1 VATVREY
8 LDALP
13 AKDAKSLRRVR
24 DAALAAAPGGKAS
37 ISYGVIG
44 VVFPNGAR
52 IHCGARCRGGLSLY
66 PGHTG
71 RAFASELEGFKIA
84 GTTIHFTS
92 DHELPI
98 ALIKRIT
105 KAIITNADERAAA
118 RAKKKR
124 R

>member
-1 VATVREY
+1 MATVREY

-13 AKDAKSLRRVR
+13 AKEAKSLRRVR
-24 DAALAAAPGGKAS
+24 DAALAAAPGGKTS

-44 VVFPNGAR
+44 IVFPNGAR
-52 IHCGARCRGGLSLY
+52 IHCGARSKGGLGLY

-71 RAFASELEGFKIA
+71 REFASELKEFTIA

-105 KAIITNADERAAA
+105 RKIIANADERAAA
-118 RAKKKR
+118 TAKKR

>member
-1 VATVREY
+1 MATVREY

-13 AKDAKSLRRVR
+13 AKEAKSLRRVR
-24 DAALAAAPGGKAS
+24 DAALAAAPGGKTS

-44 VVFPNGAR
+44 IVFPNGAR
-52 IHCGARCRGGLSLY
+52 IHCGARSKGGLSLY

-71 RAFASELEGFKIA
+71 REFASELKEFTIA

-105 KAIITNADERAAA
+105 RKIIANADERAALPS
-118 RAKKKR
+118 R
-124 R
+124 

>member
-1 VATVREY
+1 MATVREY

-52 IHCGARCRGGLSLY
+52 IHCGARRGGLSLY
-66 PGHTG
+66 PGHAG
-71 RAFASELEGFKIA
+71 QEFASELEDFKIA

-92 DHELPI
+92 DRELPI

-105 KAIITNADERAAA
+105 KAIITNADERTAA

>member
-8 LDALP
+8 LNALP
-13 AKDAKSLRRVR
+13 AKEAKSLRRVR
-24 DAALAAAPGGKAS
+24 DAALAAAPGGKTS
-37 ISYGVIG
+37 ISYGVLG

-52 IHCGARCRGGLSLY
+52 IHCGARCKGGLSLY

-71 RAFASELEGFKIA
+71 REFASELKDFTIA

-105 KAIITNADERAAA
+105 RKIIANADERAAA
-118 RAKKKR
+118 KAKKR

>member
-13 AKDAKSLRRVR
+13 AKEAKCLRRVR
-24 DAALAAAPGGKAS
+24 DAILAVEPGGKTS

-52 IHCGARCRGGLSLY
+52 IHCGARRGGLSLY

-71 RAFASELEGFKIA
+71 REFSSELKDFTIA
-84 GTTIHFTS
+84 GTTIHFTT

-98 ALIKRIT
+98 PLIKRIT
-105 KAIITNADERAAA
+105 KAIIRKADERAAA
-118 RAKKKR
+118 REGKR
-124 R
+124 RR

>member
-1 VATVREY
+1 MATVREY

-13 AKDAKSLRRVR
+13 AKEAKSLRRVR
-24 DAALAAAPGGKAS
+24 DAALAAAPGGKTS

-52 IHCGARCRGGLSLY
+52 IHCGARCKGGLSLY

-71 RAFASELEGFKIA
+71 REFASELKDFTIA

-105 KAIITNADERAAA
+105 RKIVANADERAAA
-118 RAKKKR
+118 KAKKR

>member
-1 VATVREY
+1 MTTVREY

-13 AKDAKSLRRVR
+13 AKEAKSLRRVR
-24 DAALAAAPGGKAS
+24 DAALAAAPGGRAS

-52 IHCGARCRGGLSLY
+52 IHCGARRGGLSLY

-71 RAFASELEGFKIA
+71 RGFAAELDGFKIA
-84 GTTIHFTS
+84 GTTIHFTP
-92 DHELPI
+92 DQELPI

-105 KAIITNADERAAA
+105 RKIIANADDRAAA
-118 RAKKKR
+118 KAKKR

>member
-1 VATVREY
+1 MATVREY

-24 DAALAAAPGGKAS
+24 DAALAAAPGGTAS

-52 IHCGARCRGGLSLY
+52 IHCGARRGGLSLY

-84 GTTIHFTS
+84 GTTVHFTS

-118 RAKKKR
+118 RTKKKR
-124 R
+124 S

>member
-1 VATVREY
+1 MATVRGY

-13 AKDAKSLRRVR
+13 SRDAKSLRRVR
-24 DAALAAAPGGKAS
+24 DAALAAAPGGKAA

-52 IHCGARCRGGLSLY
+52 IHCGARRGGLSLY

-71 RAFASELEGFKIA
+71 REFASELEGFKIA

-92 DHELPI
+92 DHELPV

>member
-1 VATVREY
+1 VATVRGY

-13 AKDAKSLRRVR
+13 SRDAKSLRRVR
-24 DAALAAAPGGKAS
+24 DAALAAAPGGKAA

-52 IHCGARCRGGLSLY
+52 IHCGARRGGLSLY

-71 RAFASELEGFKIA
+71 REFASELEGFKIA

-92 DHELPI
+92 DHELPV

-105 KAIITNADERAAA
+105 KAIIVHADERVAA
-118 RAKKKR
+118 REKKKR

>member
-1 VATVREY
+1 MATVREY

-13 AKDAKSLRRVR
+13 AKEAKSLRRVR
-24 DAALAAAPGGKAS
+24 DAALAAAPGGKTS

-44 VVFPNGAR
+44 IVFPNGAR
-52 IHCGARCRGGLSLY
+52 IHCGARCKGGLSLY

-71 RAFASELEGFKIA
+71 REFASELKDFTIA

-105 KAIITNADERAAA
+105 RKIIANADERAAA
-118 RAKKKR
+118 KAKKR

>member
-13 AKDAKSLRRVR
+13 AKEAKSLRRVR
-24 DAALAAAPGGKAS
+24 DAALAAAPGGKAA

-44 VVFPNGAR
+44 IVFPNGAR
-52 IHCGARCRGGLSLY
+52 IHCGARRGGLSLY

-71 RAFASELEGFKIA
+71 REFATEPADFKIA
-84 GTTIHFTS
+84 GTTIHFTP
-92 DHELPI
+92 DHELP
-98 ALIKRIT
+98 ASLITRIT
-105 KAIITNADERAAA
+105 KAIIRKADARVAA
-118 RAKKKR
+118 RAKKGR

>member
-13 AKDAKSLRRVR
+13 AKEAKSLRRVR
-24 DAALAAAPGGKAS
+24 DAALAAAPGGKTS
-37 ISYGVIG
+37 ISYGVLG

-52 IHCGARCRGGLSLY
+52 IHCGARCKGGLSLY

-71 RAFASELEGFKIA
+71 REFASELKDFTIA

-105 KAIITNADERAAA
+105 RKIVADADERAAA
-118 RAKKKR
+118 KAKKR

>member
-1 VATVREY
+1 MATVREY

-13 AKDAKSLRRVR
+13 AKEAKSLRRVR
-24 DAALAAAPGGKAS
+24 DAALAAAPGGKTS

-52 IHCGARCRGGLSLY
+52 IHCGARCKGGHSLY
-66 PGHTG
+66 PGNTG
-71 RAFASELEGFKIA
+71 REFASELKDFTIA

-105 KAIITNADERAAA
+105 RKIVANADERAAA
-118 RAKKKR
+118 KAKKR

>member
-13 AKDAKSLRRVR
+13 ARDAKSLRRVR
-24 DAALAAAPGGKAS
+24 DAALAAAPGGKAA

-52 IHCGARCRGGLSLY
+52 IHCGARRGGLSLY

-71 RAFASELEGFKIA
+71 REFASELEGFKIA
-84 GTTIHFTS
+84 GSTIHFTS
-92 DHELPI
+92 DHELPV

-105 KAIITNADERAAA
+105 KAIIVHADERVAA
-118 RAKKKR
+118 REKKKR

>member
-1 VATVREY
+1 MATVREY

-13 AKDAKSLRRVR
+13 AKNAKSLRRVR

-52 IHCGARCRGGLSLY
+52 IHCGARRGGLSLY

-71 RAFASELEGFKIA
+71 REFASELEDFKIA
-84 GTTIHFTS
+84 GTTIHFTP

-118 RAKKKR
+118 RVKKKR

>member
-13 AKDAKSLRRVR
+13 ARDAKSLRRVR
-24 DAALAAAPGGKAS
+24 DAALAAAPGGKAA

-44 VVFPNGAR
+44 IVFPNGAR
-52 IHCGARCRGGLSLY
+52 IHCGARRGGLSLY

-71 RAFASELEGFKIA
+71 REFASELEGFKIA
-84 GTTIHFTS
+84 GSTIHFTS
-92 DHELPI
+92 DHELPV

-105 KAIITNADERAAA
+105 KAIIVHADERVAA
-118 RAKKKR
+118 REKKKR

>member
-1 VATVREY
+1 MASVREY

-13 AKDAKSLRRVR
+13 ARDAKSLRRVR
-24 DAALAAAPGGKAS
+24 DAILAAAPGGKVS

-52 IHCGARCRGGLSLY
+52 IHCGARRDGLSLY

-92 DHELPI
+92 DRELPV
-98 ALIKRIT
+98 ALIKRI
-105 KAIITNADERAAA
+105 ARAVVARADQRAAERA
-118 RAKKKR
+118 KQR
-124 R
+124 RR

>member
-1 VATVREY
+1 MATVREY

-13 AKDAKSLRRVR
+13 AKEAKSLRRVR
-24 DAALAAAPGGKAS
+24 DAALAAAPGGKTS

-52 IHCGARCRGGLSLY
+52 IHCGARCKGGLSLY

-71 RAFASELEGFKIA
+71 REFASELKEFTIA

-105 KAIITNADERAAA
+105 RKIIANADERAAA
-118 RAKKKR
+118 TAKKR

>member
-8 LDALP
+8 LHALP
-13 AKDAKSLRRVR
+13 SRDAKSLRRVR
-24 DAALAAAPGGKAS
+24 DAALAAAPGGKAA

-52 IHCGARCRGGLSLY
+52 IHCGARRGGLSLY

-71 RAFASELEGFKIA
+71 REFASELEGFKIA
-84 GTTIHFTS
+84 GSTIHFTS
-92 DHELPI
+92 DHELPV

-105 KAIITNADERAAA
+105 KAIIVHADERVAA
-118 RAKKKR
+118 REKKKR

>member
-1 VATVREY
+1 MATVREY

-13 AKDAKSLRRVR
+13 AKEAKSLRRVR
-24 DAALAAAPGGKAS
+24 DAALAAAPGGKTS

-44 VVFPNGAR
+44 IVFPNGAR
-52 IHCGARCRGGLSLY
+52 IHCGARSKGGLSLNA
-66 PGHTG
+66 GHVSE
-71 RAFASELEGFKIA
+71 AFTKELAQFTVS

-105 KAIITNADERAAA
+105 RKIVANADERAAA
-118 RAKKKR
+118 RGKKR

>member
-13 AKDAKSLRRVR
+13 ARDAKSLRRVR
-24 DAALAAAPGGKAS
+24 DAALAAAPGGKAA

-52 IHCGARCRGGLSLY
+52 IHCGARRGGLSLY

-71 RAFASELEGFKIA
+71 REFASELEGFKTA

-92 DHELPI
+92 DHELPV

-105 KAIITNADERAAA
+105 KAIIVHADERVAA
-118 RAKKKR
+118 REKKKR

>member
-1 VATVREY
+1 VATVRDY

-13 AKDAKSLRRVR
+13 AKEAKSLRRVC
-24 DAALAAAPGGKAS
+24 DAALSVRPGGKTS

-44 VVFPNGAR
+44 IVFPNGAR
-52 IHCGARCRGGLSLY
+52 IHCGARSKGGLSLY

-71 RAFASELEGFKIA
+71 REFAAELNDFTIA

-105 KAIITNADERAAA
+105 RKIIANADERAAA
-118 RAKKKR
+118 EAKKR

>member
-13 AKDAKSLRRVR
+13 ARDAKSLRRVR
-24 DAALAAAPGGKAS
+24 DAALAAAPGGKAA

-52 IHCGARCRGGLSLY
+52 IHCGARRGGLSLY

-71 RAFASELEGFKIA
+71 REFASELEGFKIA

-92 DHELPI
+92 DHELPV

-105 KAIITNADERAAA
+105 KAIIVHADERVAA
-118 RAKKKR
+118 REKKKR

>member
-1 VATVREY
+1 MATVREY

-13 AKDAKSLRRVR
+13 AKEAKSLRRVR
-24 DAALAAAPGGKAS
+24 DAALAAAPGGKTS
-37 ISYGVIG
+37 ISYWVIG

-52 IHCGARCRGGLSLY
+52 IHCGARCKGGLSLY

-71 RAFASELEGFKIA
+71 REFASELKDFTIA

-105 KAIITNADERAAA
+105 RKIVANADERAAA
-118 RAKKKR
+118 KAKKR

>member
-1 VATVREY
+1 MATVREY

-13 AKDAKSLRRVR
+13 AKEAKSLRRVR
-24 DAALAAAPGGKAS
+24 DAALAAAPGGKTS

-44 VVFPNGAR
+44 IVFPNGAR
-52 IHCGARCRGGLSLY
+52 IHCGARCKGGLSLY

-71 RAFASELEGFKIA
+71 REFASELKDFTIA

-105 KAIITNADERAAA
+105 RKIVANADERAAA
-118 RAKKKR
+118 KAKKR

>member
-1 VATVREY
+1 MATVREY

-13 AKDAKSLRRVR
+13 AKEAKSLRRVR
-24 DAALAAAPGGKAS
+24 DAALAAGPGGRAS

-52 IHCGARCRGGLSLY
+52 IHCGARSKGGLSLY
-66 PGHTG
+66 PGHVG
-71 RAFASELEGFKIA
+71 REFASELKGFTIA
-84 GTTIHFTS
+84 GTTIHFTAN
-92 DHELPI
+92 HELPI

-105 KAIITNADERAAA
+105 KKIIANADERAAA
-118 RAKKKR
+118 KEEKR

>member
-1 VATVREY
+1 MATVREY

-13 AKDAKSLRRVR
+13 AKEAKSLRRVR
-24 DAALAAAPGGKAS
+24 DAALAAAPGGKTS

-44 VVFPNGAR
+44 IVFPNGAR
-52 IHCGARCRGGLSLY
+52 IHCGARSKGGLSLY
-66 PGHTG
+66 AGHVSE
-71 RAFASELEGFKIA
+71 AFTKELAQFTVS

-105 KAIITNADERAAA
+105 RKIVANADERAAA
-118 RAKKKR
+118 RGKKR